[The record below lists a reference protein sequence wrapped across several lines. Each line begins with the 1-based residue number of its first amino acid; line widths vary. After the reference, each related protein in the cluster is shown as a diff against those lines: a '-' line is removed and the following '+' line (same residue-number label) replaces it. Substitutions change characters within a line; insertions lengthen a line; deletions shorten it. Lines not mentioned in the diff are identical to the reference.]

1 MLTRRFILLGLLAGI
16 LPTSIWATD
25 IGAPPTKLGDGW
37 PVAAPSEA
45 GLDQDG
51 LASLIE
57 MVETSPTVPNVH
69 AVLIEHQGRL
79 VFERYWPG
87 NDENWGQP
95 IGAVEH
101 GPATQHD
108 LRSVTKSVTSVL
120 LGIALGDAAEDAL
133 TRPIGSF
140 FPDRED
146 LGEGLDG
153 VTLHHVLTMT
163 AGIEWNE
170 MVVPYTDPKND
181 EIRLYRTDDPVGLVL
196 ARDVRSPPG
205 TGWYYNGGLTQVAAG
220 VTENL
225 TGKPLDTYAD
235 EVLFGPLSITDY
247 TWHRS
252 GAWRSDSSPSAASG
266 LRLRA
271 RDLAKI
277 GSVILNEGKWQGR
290 QVVPASWVAA
300 STERHVQDNPWGPRG
315 VYGYGYF
322 WFPGTL
328 REGHRVVRAVG
339 NGDQRI
345 FVLPD
350 DGLSI
355 TVFAGNYNDFR
366 WSAGER
372 VLAKIVQALR

>member
-1 MLTRRFILLGLLAGI
+1 M
-16 LPTSIWATD
+16 
-25 IGAPPTKLGDGW
+25 
-37 PVAAPSEA
+37 
-45 GLDQDG
+45 
-51 LASLIE
+51 
-57 MVETSPTVPNVH
+57 
-69 AVLIEHQGRL
+69 
-79 VFERYWPG
+79 
-87 NDENWGQP
+87 
-95 IGAVEH
+95 
-101 GPATQHD
+101 
-108 LRSVTKSVTSVL
+108 TKSVTSVL
-120 LGIALGDAAEDAL
+120 LGIALGDTAEEAV

-140 FPDRED
+140 FPDRD
-146 LGEGLDG
+146 VLGKGLDA

-163 AGIEWNE
+163 AGLEWNE
-170 MVVPYTDPKND
+170 MVVPYTDRRND

-196 ARDVRSPPG
+196 ARDVRAPPG
-205 TGWYYNGGLTQVAAG
+205 SGWYYNGGLTQVAAG

-235 EVLFGPLSITDY
+235 EVLFGPLGITDY

-252 GAWRSDSSPSAASG
+252 PAWPKDSSPSGASG

-277 GSVILNEGKWQGR
+277 GSVILNDGRWQGR
-290 QVVPASWVAA
+290 QIVPASWVAA
-300 STERHVQDNPWGPRG
+300 STERHVRDNPWGPRG

-322 WFPGTL
+322 WYPGTL
-328 REGHRVVRAVG
+328 REGHRVIRAVG

-350 DGLSI
+350 AGLAI

-372 VLAKIVQALR
+372 ILAEIVQTLR